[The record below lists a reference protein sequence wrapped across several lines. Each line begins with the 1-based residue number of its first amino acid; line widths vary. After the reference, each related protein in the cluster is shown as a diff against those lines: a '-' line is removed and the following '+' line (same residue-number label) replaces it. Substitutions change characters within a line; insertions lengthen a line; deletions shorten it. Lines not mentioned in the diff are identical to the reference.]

1 MKSRTSALHTLTQ
14 MDLLHNNG
22 LGNMNSSTAAENEP
36 ETNFGGCPVG
46 RPYPW
51 IYEIPKILTQNFT
64 SGITALPTEEVAL
77 KVVFYIFTIV
87 VALVSKRIKFL
98 KKSTLDLLLTTYNSL
113 FILNG

>member
-1 MKSRTSALHTLTQ
+1 MMKSRTSALHTLTQ

-22 LGNMNSSTAAENEP
+22 NINSSTAAKLDP
-36 ETNFGGCPVG
+36 ETDLGGCPVG

-64 SGITALPTEEVAL
+64 SGITALPPEEVAL

-87 VALVSKRIKFL
+87 VALVSKHVKFL
-98 KKSTLDLLLTTYNSL
+98 KKSTLTLL
-113 FILNG
+113 